1 MESLQDVRAALL
13 QASPTLVQAAFGLAG
28 RLIPSSAKAGTAA
41 SKDFNDPIWKVIT
54 LDKGELDI
62 CELPLFQRLRRVRQ
76 LGLGYM
82 VFPSAHHSRFEH
94 SLGAVFTATR
104 MFEQL
109 GRGAKTTDN
118 ALEGVYRTV
127 RLAALLHDCGH
138 PVFSHVGE
146 RVLRQIYPQEFALLG
161 AALSRLFFDPL
172 RNLGR
177 SEAAAEPPAAGE
189 VMAALFLLSEAME
202 GFLKRCL
209 PIPNKPPEQALLDTV
224 ALILGRPRSLVVEN
238 RYHHWVRG
246 IVSGDLDCDKL
257 DYVARDAYFAGLPV
271 SADVTRLLSQLAS
284 VEWPRDKIPPDM
296 SAEDRRLSEYEQTRV
311 LALRPPGVSAFEMFV
326 MTRSYLFERLY
337 GHHKTRAA
345 ERSMERLL
353 TYHLRIAI
361 TDGGWTPTQVLDF
374 VYNDGGD
381 DATLWRL
388 ANPGS
393 EDPRDEAVQA
403 MARRLSQRD
412 LPRRA
417 IQVAAKYTKEQSLG
431 SALSGPLEPWSRV
444 QECLSNDASRVGL
457 ARKIAD
463 LVGLNPGLDL
473 IVDPP
478 GGVPIKE
485 APDVWVAPTAGDQT
499 PTQINAHFSAEQLS
513 NAYRDVKRSAW
524 IFCDKKD
531 ALKVAAATAA
541 VLQTEFD
548 LRISRES
555 IESAKLSR
563 SAYEAEIGALQASK
577 KISSEVCRNLIGEP
591 NQRTII
597 PCHDQIEIAVRGIE
611 GQGHH
616 AQALQAL
623 TSELRRAGIPRSFYG
638 DYLLSLMVIGSL
650 VKHASRIWRH
660 ADFRHP
666 LPRGNE
672 DRFQRSV
679 SAHLKDAF
687 PSNQKYRVEEH
698 PTSSS
703 GVMDLLVKMEGEN
716 QRELSVVVELKSEVS
731 QYSSMLSSH
740 AGQPQQ
746 YAEHARGPI
755 SILYCQ
761 FAEESALSLAETL
774 QVRIPANRESRL
786 CTVCLGVRGFAEPA
800 SRSTNEVAA
809 P

>member
-13 QASPTLVQAAFGLAG
+13 QSSPTLVRAAFQLASN
-28 RLIPSSAKAGTAA
+28 LIPASAHAGTVA
-41 SKDFNDPIWKVIT
+41 SKDFNDPIWKVVT

-94 SLGAVFTATR
+94 SLGAVFAATR

-109 GRGAKTTDN
+109 ARGSKSTEN

-146 RVLRQIYPQEFALLG
+146 RVLKQLYPQEFATL
-161 AALSRLFFDPL
+161 AASLSRVFVDPL

-177 SEAAAEPPAAGE
+177 PNTPLDPPAAGE
-189 VMAALFLLSEAME
+189 VMAALFLLSDAME
-202 GFLKRCL
+202 AFLKRCV
-209 PIPNKPPEQALLDTV
+209 PIPNKPPEQAILDTV

-284 VEWPRDKIPPDM
+284 VEWPRDAIPPGM
-296 SAEDRRLSEYEQTRV
+296 SAEGKKLTDYDQTRV

-353 TYHLRIAI
+353 TYHLQIAI
-361 TDGGWTPTQVLDF
+361 RELGWTPTEVLAF
-374 VYNDGGD
+374 LYADGGD

-393 EDPRDEAVQA
+393 EEPKDAELQR

-412 LPRRA
+412 VPRRA
-417 IQVAAKYTKEQSLG
+417 IQIAPRYTKDQSLK
-431 SALSGPLEPWSRV
+431 SPMSSPLEPWSRL
-444 QECLSNDASRVGL
+444 QESLSGDASRVDL
-457 ARKIAD
+457 ARKIAA
-463 LVGLNPGLDL
+463 LAGLNPGLDL

-485 APDVWVAPTAGDQT
+485 SPDVWVAPTAGDQA

-524 IFCDKKD
+524 IFCDP
-531 ALKVAAATAA
+531 AHTLKVAASTAA
-541 VLQTEFD
+541 VLQAEFD

-555 IESAKLSR
+555 IQSAKLSV
-563 SAYEAEIGALQASK
+563 SSYEEELGRLHGAG
-577 KISSEVCRNLIGEP
+577 KISPEVLRNLIGAP
-591 NQRTII
+591 NDRTII
-597 PCHDQIEIAVRGIE
+597 PSLDQIEVAVREVE

-616 AQALQAL
+616 SQALLSLKASL
-623 TSELRRAGIPRSFYG
+623 TNAKIPRAYYG
-638 DYLLSLMVIGSL
+638 DYLLTLMVVGSL
-650 VKHASRIWRH
+650 VKHANRYWRNPQ
-660 ADFRHP
+660 FREP
-666 LPRGNE
+666 IARGNE
-672 DRFQRSV
+672 ERFQRSV
-679 SAHLKDAF
+679 LAHLKDVF
-687 PSNQKYRVEEH
+687 PASQKYRVEEH
-698 PTSSS
+698 PGSSA
-703 GVMDLLVKMEGEN
+703 GILDILVKMEGDN

-731 QYSSMLSSH
+731 PYSSMVDAHS
-740 AGQPQQ
+740 GQPQQ

-755 SILYCQ
+755 SVLYCQ
-761 FAEESALSLAETL
+761 FAEDSALSLAETL
-774 QVRIPANRESRL
+774 TARVPANRTSRL
-786 CTVCLGVRGFAEPA
+786 CTICLGVRGFAEPA
-800 SRSTNEVAA
+800 SRSPNGVVA